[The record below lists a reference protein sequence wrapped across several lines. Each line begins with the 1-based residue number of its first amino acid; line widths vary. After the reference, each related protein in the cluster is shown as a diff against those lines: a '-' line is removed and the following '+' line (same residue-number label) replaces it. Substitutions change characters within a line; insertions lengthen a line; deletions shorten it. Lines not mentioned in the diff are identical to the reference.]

1 MIAIETCKMSSQAEK
16 VAVYD
21 GLLEVLREG
30 GSGKGFQKCMEVES
44 LLQNWRIGGGLDHS
58 TVRELHLA
66 WGGRMCVNGELEW
79 KDYIH
84 VGRCAGFS

>member
-1 MIAIETCKMSSQAEK
+1 MIAIETCKMSTQADK

-30 GSGKGFQKCMEVES
+30 GKEKAFKKSMGVES
-44 LLQNWRIGGGLDHS
+44 LLRNWRIGGGVDHS

-66 WGGRMCVNGELEW
+66 WGGEMRVNGDLEW
-79 KDYIH
+79 KDYVH
-84 VGRCAGFS
+84 VGTCAGFS